1 LIFGAASGDGSAALE
16 DGPDSSSELR
26 DFGKRTG
33 DGEYKSTLRNERGVA
48 HGVSDGLVTPFDLNL
63 LAFVRQFLLHGAGP
77 GRGPPRLT
85 RKGVGMAI
93 ERRRLCGPI
102 LRVAIEQAAWA
113 SRRRCTYAMDKG
125 KGGRGGRG
133 RSGRGGWRVGRGG
146 KVRLGRMTL
155 GRKRV

>member
-1 LIFGAASGDGSAALE
+1 MIFGAASGVGSAALE
-16 DGPDSSSELR
+16 DGPDSTSELR

-33 DGEYKSTLRNERGVA
+33 DGEYKSALRNDRGGA

-63 LAFVRQFLLHGAGP
+63 LAFVRQFLLHGTGP
-77 GRGPPRLT
+77 RRRPPRLT

-102 LRVAIEQAAWA
+102 LCVAIEQAAWA
-113 SRRRCTYAMDKG
+113 SRRVCAYAMDEG
-125 KGGRGGRG
+125 EGGRGGRG
-133 RSGRGGWRVGRGG
+133 RSGRGGWRVRRGG